1 MASARVDIAPKKARV
16 LSPGIVAWVQHLPF
30 AWPLSPPD
38 AEEQRALDEKQGR
51 VERDRSKQL
60 HGYDGGWWAK
70 KSPYLGAKDG
80 GSALI
85 AVRKDQVL
93 SHSAARAEARRGARL
108 ARRAAGWRSATV
120 DTRRAFSF
128 ASDFGFP
135 PAGEPGGGGAHG
147 AGGGGAGEHGRRQGA
162 HLGGRARQRAP
173 RQEPRPGQAPPPLPP
188 FPSPTPLPLPN
199 TQPPSLSRSPTPSHQ
214 TCQRAAAPLPRAT
227 EPPPPPP
234 QLGWADAV
242 TFSDLGERSFGP
254 QSGAPPP
261 PAA

>member
-173 RQEPRPGQAPPPLPP
+173 RQEPRPGQAPPAPP
-188 FPSPTPLPLPN
+188 PPITHPPSPPNHPTPLPLPITHPLASN
-199 TQPPSLSRSPTPSHQ
+199 LPARRRSLTA
-214 TCQRAAAPLPRAT
+214 C
-227 EPPPPPP
+227 
-234 QLGWADAV
+234 D
-242 TFSDLGERSFGP
+242 
-254 QSGAPPP
+254 
-261 PAA
+261 

>member
-108 ARRAAGWRSATV
+108 ARRAAGWRPSAS
-120 DTRRAFSF
+120 AM
-128 ASDFGFP
+128 
-135 PAGEPGGGGAHG
+135 
-147 AGGGGAGEHGRRQGA
+147 
-162 HLGGRARQRAP
+162 
-173 RQEPRPGQAPPPLPP
+173 
-188 FPSPTPLPLPN
+188 PTA
-199 TQPPSLSRSPTPSHQ
+199 
-214 TCQRAAAPLPRAT
+214 CRAA
-227 EPPPPPP
+227 
-234 QLGWADAV
+234 
-242 TFSDLGERSFGP
+242 
-254 QSGAPPP
+254 P
-261 PAA
+261 PAATSAPTSMPAAPIAPWSAASRWT